1 MESRFIVDGMLGSLA
16 RKLRIYGFDTL
27 YDASLND
34 NQLVRLAHTKQLIL
48 LTSDRELFAKALRS
62 GIQSILLTE
71 ENDAERLVTV
81 FRTLKVSS
89 GNIDAEK
96 SRCASCNGELLTTDR
111 SDLKSSLP
119 DIILKRHEQFYVC
132 KNCGKVYWK
141 GGHWRRLESL
151 AREVSKS
158 LERSVKLIRPDA

>member
-1 MESRFIVDGMLGSLA
+1 MLGSLA

-27 YDASLND
+27 YDTSLND
-34 NQLVRLAHTKQLIL
+34 DHLARLAHTKQLIL
-48 LTSDRELFAKALRS
+48 LTSDKELFAKALRS

-71 ENDAERLVTV
+71 ENDLERLVTV

-89 GNIDAEK
+89 DNINAKK
-96 SRCASCNGELLTTDR
+96 SRCASCNGELLTTNR
-111 SDLKSSLP
+111 SDLKPSLP
-119 DIILKRHEQFYVC
+119 DTILKKHEQFYIC

-141 GGHWRRLESL
+141 GSHWRRLESL

-158 LERSVKLIRPDA
+158 LEGSFKLMESDA

>member
-1 MESRFIVDGMLGSLA
+1 MESRFAVDGMLGSLA

-27 YDASLND
+27 YDSSFND
-34 NQLVRLAHTKQLIL
+34 DELLRLVQTKQLIL
-48 LTSDRELFAKALRS
+48 LTSDRELFTRALRL

-71 ENDAERLVTV
+71 EKDVERIVTV

-89 GNIDAEK
+89 GDIDAAK
-96 SRCASCNGELLTTDR
+96 SRCAACNGELLSTNR
-111 SDLKSSLP
+111 SNLKASLP
-119 DIILKRHEQFYVC
+119 DTTLRRHEYYYTC

-141 GGHWRRLESL
+141 GSHWRKLESL

-158 LERSVKLIRPDA
+158 LGQT